1 MMTDMKKRLI
11 TALILAVTCV
21 LTSVV
26 TVAVYSNNAEPE
38 YEKTAKALVGEENLK
53 DISTIKY
60 KYSRSYL
67 YTNGTTQDADSGN
80 VTQEIDSWD

>member
-1 MMTDMKKRLI
+1 MTDMKKRLI

-38 YEKTAKALVGEENLK
+38 YEKLQKHLSAKKILK
-53 DISTIKY
+53 IS
-60 KYSRSYL
+60 
-67 YTNGTTQDADSGN
+67 
-80 VTQEIDSWD
+80 VP